1 MPFSSGTL
9 RVRRFPGTLGDASGG
24 ASGNRR
30 IDDWEKEILIPTV
43 LRTGCYRFYFL
54 SNEGQE
60 PVHIHVKA
68 GNDPAKYWLYPI
80 ELASD
85 YGFRAHELNEIG
97 QMVEQH
103 QVELMEA
110 WDEYFG

>member
-1 MPFSSGTL
+1 M
-9 RVRRFPGTLGDASGG
+9 RRFPGTLGDASGG

-97 QMVEQH
+97 QIVEQH

-110 WDEYFG
+110 WDDYFG